1 MSLSRRRAP
10 QSSGAACFAWGALAL
25 LGPAL
30 GACRDSSGGGAAF
43 GAIAPSAEGSNGCAG
58 ESQLFTP
65 GQLPAL
71 VPLASLVLDPSSALC
86 AAQGSELLYATG
98 AGGTIYELDFG
109 GGSPPLETELVAA
122 GEIDTLLATAG
133 VAGTAELVAIAVL
146 DATTLL
152 VAERTGNWILAVDRS
167 APASVQPYAG
177 LPLADGGFADGLAS
191 LARFDF
197 AAGAALCPS
206 GDERVFVADAGN
218 HALRV
223 IGEGVV
229 GTLAG
234 NGAPG
239 FADGSLA
246 NARFDTPSSLLVGCT
261 GVIYAAESGAA
272 SFGGHRVRA
281 LALGPITFGGQTGTV
296 TTVLGDGVEA
306 SVEGIGPL
314 ASLAAPAA
322 LAASAQGE
330 LYWIDASTGVVRR
343 QALSAGVADCPLFAD
358 CASAV
363 GAPTFTPGGRHAL
376 ALTSAGVLY
385 ALDAD
390 AAQLWRITP

>member
-1 MSLSRRRAP
+1 MSLVRSSAP
-10 QSSGAACFAWGALAL
+10 QARVPGPALAALAL
-25 LGPAL
+25 LAC
-30 GACRDSSGGGAAF
+30 ACRDSSGGATF

-58 ESQLFTP
+58 ESQLLTP

-71 VPLASLVLDPSSALC
+71 VPLASLTLDASSALC
-86 AAQGSELLYATG
+86 AAQGAELLYATG
-98 AGGTIYELDFG
+98 AGGTVYELDFG
-109 GGSPPLETELVAA
+109 GGSPPVETELVAA
-122 GEIDTLLATAG
+122 GEIDALLASEG
-133 VAGTAELVAIAVL
+133 VLGSAELVAIAVL

-152 VAERTGNWILAVDRS
+152 VAERTGNWILAVGRS
-167 APASVQPYAG
+167 APATIEVYAG

-218 HALRV
+218 HALRA

-229 GTLAG
+229 ATLAG

-239 FADGSLA
+239 FDDGSLG
-246 NARFDTPSSLLVGCT
+246 NALFDTPGSLVIGCA
-261 GVIYAAESGAA
+261 GELYAAESGAA
-272 SFGGHRVRA
+272 GFGGHRVRA
-281 LALGPITFGGQTGTV
+281 LVLGPITFGGQTGTV
-296 TTVLGDGVEA
+296 TSVLGDGVEA
-306 SVEGIGPL
+306 SNEGVGTL
-314 ASLAAPAA
+314 ASLAAPSA

-330 LYWIDASTGVVRR
+330 LYWIDSTTGVLRR
-343 QALSAGVADCPLFAD
+343 QVSSADSADCPLFAD

-363 GAPTFTPGGRHAL
+363 AAPTFTQGGRHAL
-376 ALTSAGVLY
+376 ALTGGGVLY